1 MHTKLQ
7 YVREK
12 KKKVISRE
20 KLPIRLIK
28 TKQQKQTERC
38 GFL

>member
-7 YVREK
+7 YVGG